1 MIDALKE
8 MLSFPFM
15 MRALIAGPL
24 IALCLSLLGV
34 SLVLKRY
41 SMIGDGLSHVA
52 FGAIALASA
61 LHTAPLFVGIPVVMI
76 SSIFLLKI
84 SENSKLNGDSAV
96 ALISTSALAIGV
108 TAISMSK
115 GMNIDVW
122 NYLFGSVLSLKRAD
136 VYVSLVLAFATLM
149 IYVLFYN
156 KIFATTF
163 DENFAAAI
171 GANTKFYNLLIA
183 ILTSL
188 VIVIGMRMVGS
199 LLISSL
205 VVFPAMSAMRVV
217 KNFRAVVLLSGFL
230 AVLCTSVG
238 LVVSYFVET
247 PAGASIVI
255 CNLIVFLLLSLYEY
269 ISVKRSRG

>member
-1 MIDALKE
+1 MIDAIRE
-8 MLSFPFM
+8 MMSFPFM
-15 MRALIAGPL
+15 MRAMIVGPM

-52 FGAIALASA
+52 FGAIAVGAA
-61 LHTAPLFVGIPVVMI
+61 LNTAPLAVGIPVVML
-76 SSIFLLKI
+76 SSVFLLKI
-84 SENSKLNGDSAV
+84 SEHSKLNGDSAV
-96 ALISTSALAIGV
+96 ALISTGALAIGV

-122 NYLFGSVLSLKRAD
+122 NYLFGSVLSLKPFD
-136 VYVSLVLAFATLM
+136 VYIALGLSLVTVLS
-149 IYVLFYN
+149 YVLFYN

-163 DENFAAAI
+163 DENFAMAI

-188 VIVIGMRMVGS
+188 VIVLGMRMVGS

-217 KNFRAVVLLSGFL
+217 KRFLSVVLVSGTI
-230 AVLCTSVG
+230 AVLCTLTG
-238 LVVSYFVET
+238 LIVSYFAET
-247 PAGASIVI
+247 PSGASIVL
-255 CNLIVFLLLSLYEY
+255 CNLAVFLIFSMYEY
-269 ISVKRSRG
+269 LIGRR